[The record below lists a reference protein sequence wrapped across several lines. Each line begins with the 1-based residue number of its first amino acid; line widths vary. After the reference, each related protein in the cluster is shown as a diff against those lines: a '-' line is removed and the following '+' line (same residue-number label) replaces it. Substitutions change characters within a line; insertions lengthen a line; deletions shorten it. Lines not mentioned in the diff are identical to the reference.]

1 MASRRAGACTAAA
14 AALAVLCACVLSGCG
29 SAAGGKAL
37 SASTLEPLVGNQEFP
52 IFWLGGRFD
61 GMALTEVDSD
71 PSGAYDIQY
80 GSCTTGGP
88 ETCTSPLTVISS
100 PDNSFLPDAGAVT
113 GTASIRGVRA
123 VLASDGRV
131 IEIATGPAV
140 VEIRAKS
147 AALALAA
154 AGQMV
159 AINELGTPGAALPAA
174 QPNTGFAAK
183 PLEGQLP
190 QTVQGLPASGR

>member
-1 MASRRAGACTAAA
+1 V
-14 AALAVLCACVLSGCG
+14 LAVLCACLLSGCG
-29 SAAGGKAL
+29 SAAEDKAL

-52 IFWLGGRFD
+52 IFWLGGRFN
-61 GMALTEVDSD
+61 GMALTEVDGD

-80 GSCTTGGP
+80 GTCTTGGP
-88 ETCTSPLTVISS
+88 ETCIAPLAVISS
-100 PDNSFLPDAGAVT
+100 PDDSFLPDAGAVS
-113 GTASIRGVRA
+113 GIASIRGVRA

-140 VEIRAKS
+140 VDIRANS

-159 AINELGTPGAALPAA
+159 AINQLGTPGAALPAA
-174 QPNTGFAAK
+174 RGNSGFANK
-183 PLEGQLP
+183 PLESQLP
-190 QTVQGLPASGR
+190 QTVQGLPANSR